1 MKNILLTLTF
11 IMLCFNANAACKFD
25 LEFGEDASKVENR
38 YGLPMPMQSEKLSN
52 LIGIADE
59 VCPNQRLKDVAIDY
73 RFINNKLAA
82 INLVTLNSDDDNK
95 KSDKITLMKYA
106 KRNYGD
112 FDTGQNPTAYV
123 GFEVFEKGDKFIVYQ
138 RVVDG
143 DFINEQLYISTVEF
157 DKLLGEVYAELE
169 EAMGESENKN

>member
-1 MKNILLTLTF
+1 
-11 IMLCFNANAACKFD
+11 
-25 LEFGEDASKVENR
+25 
-38 YGLPMPMQSEKLSN
+38 
-52 LIGIADE
+52 
-59 VCPNQRLKDVAIDY
+59 
-73 RFINNKLAA
+73 
-82 INLVTLNSDDDNK
+82 
-95 KSDKITLMKYA
+95 MKYA

-169 EAMGESENKN
+169 EAMGESESKN